1 MRCGVIGG
9 GDDQLEISSLRVG
22 GATVLDTGT
31 GVVER
36 ALMDAADVR
45 QRVLDGGV
53 AVDEK
58 ACSRG
63 L

>member
-1 MRCGVIGG
+1 
-9 GDDQLEISSLRVG
+9 L
-22 GATVLDTGT
+22 
-31 GVVER
+31 ER